1 LHAIA
6 CKKQEG
12 SGRFDVAMTAH
23 ENRRFLGGIAADHRE
38 YYSMLGRVNAE
49 TSDCTRAEDRLRIHE
64 GIQSSVG
71 FAMLNR
77 MVFGVMESWMEDQ
90 LRRQISRHTALGHEL
105 RAMEW
110 SATLAIVLHEQGR
123 LDEAAR
129 IRETVLSVEERLLGT
144 HHPTVGTDLAVLGAC
159 VHSPFKL
166 TRFSSSD
173 G

>member
-1 LHAIA
+1 
-6 CKKQEG
+6 
-12 SGRFDVAMTAH
+12 MTAH
-23 ENRRFLGGIAADHRE
+23 ENRRFLGGISANHRE

-49 TSDCTRAEDRLRIHE
+49 TSDCTRADDRLRIHE

-90 LRRQISRHTALGHEL
+90 LRRQISRNAGLGHEL

-110 SATLAIVLHEQGR
+110 SATLAAVLHEQGR

-129 IRETVLSVEERLLGT
+129 IRETVVSVEERLLGAQ
-144 HHPTVGTDLAVLGAC
+144 HPIVGTHLAILGA
-159 VHSPFKL
+159 
-166 TRFSSSD
+166 
-173 G
+173 